1 MNKNNLV
8 MSFFLR
14 GGVRRNDANPS
25 VDSFIFL
32 FFKSIFPVYI

>member
-1 MNKNNLV
+1 MNKNDLV
-8 MSFFLR
+8 MSFFW

-32 FFKSIFPVYI
+32 FFKSLFPVYI